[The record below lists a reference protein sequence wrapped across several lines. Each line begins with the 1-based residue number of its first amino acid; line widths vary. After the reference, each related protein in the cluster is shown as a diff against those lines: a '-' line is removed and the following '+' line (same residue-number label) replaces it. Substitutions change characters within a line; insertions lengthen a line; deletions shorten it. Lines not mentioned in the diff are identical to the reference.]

1 MVYKEHIRHHCKL
14 KLLMF
19 HKSCGSAATG
29 LGGGCTTTEVG
40 GGRDLVAG
48 SYLGSVKKICH
59 GKGKEWK
66 HGK

>member
-1 MVYKEHIRHHCKL
+1 
-14 KLLMF
+14 MF

-40 GGRDLVAG
+40 GGRDVVVG
-48 SYLGSVKKICH
+48 SYLCSVKKICH